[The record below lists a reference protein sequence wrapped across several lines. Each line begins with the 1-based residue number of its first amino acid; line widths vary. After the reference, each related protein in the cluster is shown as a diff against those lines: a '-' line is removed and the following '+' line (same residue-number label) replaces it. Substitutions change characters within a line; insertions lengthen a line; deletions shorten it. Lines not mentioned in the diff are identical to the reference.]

1 MVADKGEDV
10 RIICYTA
17 STNLTKNL
25 GDGHNTVMLNDYDF
39 QYLREAYLFQGIGA
53 EELAPMLRSRE
64 GSVHSYHS
72 GAIIGFRGDRYD
84 RLMIVLE
91 GEVSAEFQDYDGRVL
106 KVETLRASEALAS
119 AILFSSSPFLPVNVH
134 AATDVRIFALPRQE
148 VLKLCREDER
158 ILKNLL
164 EDNGNKV
171 TVLAEKLRLI
181 QFASIREKIASY
193 LLDQADTRGSDNI
206 ELNYSKEQLAE
217 LFGVTRPSLSREFSS
232 LCSEG
237 ILQQKGKRVL
247 ILDREALME
256 ILSEDE

>member
-1 MVADKGEDV
+1 
-10 RIICYTA
+10 
-17 STNLTKNL
+17 
-25 GDGHNTVMLNDYDF
+25 MLKDYDF
-39 QYLREAYLFQGIGA
+39 QCLCAAYLFQGIEA
-53 EELAPMLRSRE
+53 EELAPMLRNCG
-64 GSVHSYHS
+64 GSVHTYHS

-84 RLMIVLE
+84 RLLIVLQ

-106 KVETLRASEALAS
+106 KVETLRAAEALAS
-119 AILFSSSPFLPVNVH
+119 AILFSSSPFLPVNVN
-134 AATDVRIFALPRQE
+134 AATDVRVFALPRRD
-148 VLKLCREDER
+148 VLRFCREDER

-193 LLDQADTRGSDNI
+193 LLDQANTRGSDSL
-206 ELNYSKEQLAE
+206 ELSYSKEQLAE

-232 LCSEG
+232 LCSEK
-237 ILQQKGKRVL
+237 ILRQEGRRVQ

-256 ILSEDE
+256 ILSEGK